1 VVERSGIKSPGQLH
15 LEIAQSG
22 VSPDIAS
29 QLVTH
34 EFYGHATNDE
44 VGKGE
49 FGFRIGGGYI
59 VAYYLIIGDRTPE
72 QMMKIAAGPGFGEM
86 SDQDWR
92 IYNQAWGEW
101 LEEQQKEKFET
112 LKKESEKHSDL
123 TDQNSP
129 ESPYDPR
136 LRLVEKFAEKLNK
149 LEKEGRFPSFDQIA
163 KTDLKDLFDKYG
175 IAIKWAYSEA
185 LKELDKDRIDDSKE
199 EPKTGD
205 IINGVIYIASQEDYL
220 H

>member
-1 VVERSGIKSPGQLH
+1 

-22 VSPDIAS
+22 VPTEIVS

-34 EFYGHATNDE
+34 EYYGHAANDE

-49 FGFRIGGGYI
+49 FGFRTGGGYI
-59 VAYYLIIGDRTPE
+59 IAYYLIIGDRTPE
-72 QMMKIAAGPGFGEM
+72 QMMKIASGPGFGEM
-86 SDQDWR
+86 SGQDWN

-112 LKKESEKHSDL
+112 LKKESEKKSDL
-123 TDQNSP
+123 PDQNNS

-136 LRLVEKFAEKLNK
+136 VRLVEKFAEKLNK

-163 KTDLKDLFDKYG
+163 KSDLKDLFDKYG
-175 IAIKWAYSEA
+175 IAIKWAYREA
-185 LKELDKDRIDDSKE
+185 LREIENDRLDDTRKGEFETSDVLNGTIYVALQE
-199 EPKTGD
+199 E
-205 IINGVIYIASQEDYL
+205 YL